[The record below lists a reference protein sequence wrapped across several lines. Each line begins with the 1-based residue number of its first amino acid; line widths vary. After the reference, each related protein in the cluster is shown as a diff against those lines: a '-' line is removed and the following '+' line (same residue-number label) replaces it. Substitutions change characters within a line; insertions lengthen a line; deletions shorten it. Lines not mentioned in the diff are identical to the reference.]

1 MPWRA
6 SIFARIHV
14 GSDGQPPAGLCVRAR
29 EVACAAGQTAFKRAG
44 LWDRPMQPN
53 PVSSEVNWP
62 DSAFLVK
69 MLSPMCPRT
78 AIKSGNY

>member
-6 SIFARIHV
+6 SSLP
-14 GSDGQPPAGLCVRAR
+14 GSVLEAMANHPPVFVCAPMRLLVLLVGLCSK
-29 EVACAAGQTAFKRAG
+29 ELGMEW
-44 LWDRPMQPN
+44 LQPN

-69 MLSPMCPRT
+69 MLSVMCPRT

>member
-1 MPWRA
+1 MLETMANHPLVFVCALMRLLVLQ
-6 SIFARIHV
+6 V
-14 GSDGQPPAGLCVRAR
+14 GLRSKELGMG
-29 EVACAAGQTAFKRAG
+29 
-44 LWDRPMQPN
+44 PMQPN

-69 MLSPMCPRT
+69 MLSPMRPRT